1 MAKKMSK
8 PLSITIAVILALGF
22 IVLSLFTFGQFELKR
37 GRKFGGIISLVE
49 VGSDINNSVI
59 AQYTLKEEE
68 GKVERSSIEKSVNV
82 IRNRLNITEFAT
94 SKVKATN
101 DGFIVELPNS
111 QNASFATQYLF
122 GKGEIEISA
131 STNKQVYLTHED
143 ITGAKVTEAYAQD
156 GGTVSASGYAIS
168 INFTPAGKEK
178 FFEAT
183 TAASSAESDKA
194 IIITMD
200 GVTLSQANVSEP
212 MHESSVQIS
221 GAYSKAQLEIIASA
235 INGGLLENAFEL
247 LGNQKVTSTVLGDKA
262 ELKITL
268 GLLAILVL
276 VAVLFV
282 VFYKNF
288 GLIADLVLFVSVVLF
303 AVIYAVIPGTMLT
316 IPALIGMVIAFVV
329 LCALLV
335 AILERIKAE
344 YALGKTINSSI
355 NYAFKKSYMLSID
368 VAFIALT
375 IFLACFFIVGAYLKT
390 LVIALSVAL
399 AVVAATSWLVTRG
412 IIALFKGFVK
422 QDSFYN
428 LVKEEDA
435 E

>member
-8 PLSITIAVILALGF
+8 PVSITIAVILALGF
-22 IVLSLFTFGQFELKR
+22 IVLSLFTFGQFELKDGKR
-37 GRKFGGIISLVE
+37 YCGIISLVE

-156 GGTVSASGYAIS
+156 GSMVSASGYAIS
-168 INFTPAGKEK
+168 INFTSAGKSK

-183 TAASSAESDKA
+183 TAASSADDKA

-200 GVTLSQANVSEP
+200 GVTLSQANVDGP
-212 MHESSVQIS
+212 MNESSVQIS

-235 INGGLLENAFEL
+235 INCGLLQNSFEM

-288 GLIADLVLFVSVVLF
+288 GLIADLVLLVTVVLF
-303 AVIYAVIPGTMLT
+303 AVLYAVIPGTMLT
-316 IPALIGMVIAFVV
+316 IPAIIGMVIAFVV
-329 LCALLV
+329 LCALIV

-344 YALGKTINSSI
+344 YALGKTINSSV

-375 IFLACFFIVGAYLKT
+375 IFLAGFFIVGAYLKT
-390 LVIALSVAL
+390 LIVALSVGLAL
-399 AVVAATSWLVTRG
+399 VAATSWLVTRG